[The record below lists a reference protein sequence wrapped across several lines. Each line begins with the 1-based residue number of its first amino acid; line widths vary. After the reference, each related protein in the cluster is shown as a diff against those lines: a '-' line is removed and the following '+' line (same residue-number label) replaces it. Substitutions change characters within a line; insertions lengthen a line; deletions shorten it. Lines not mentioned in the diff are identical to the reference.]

1 MHYLEYIPVIWIVV
15 THLVL
20 GNGLCY
26 CALLLAC
33 YIVSVEQ
40 ELYYRQHSMACVLTK
55 AVDNQ
60 FNLKVYSIL
69 TAAFLHNSIDSIIL
83 ELYRAHT
90 SHVHCTSACIN

>member
-40 ELYYRQHSMACVLTK
+40 KLYYRQHSMACVLTK

-60 FNLKVYSIL
+60 KVYSIS

-90 SHVHCTSACIN
+90 PHVHCTSVCIN

>member
-40 ELYYRQHSMACVLTK
+40 ELYYRQHSMAWAML
-55 AVDNQ
+55 
-60 FNLKVYSIL
+60 
-69 TAAFLHNSIDSIIL
+69 IDSKNTDA
-83 ELYRAHT
+83 EAMAVFRYKFKGYT
-90 SHVHCTSACIN
+90 S